1 MRRTQA
7 WAVGLN
13 SRISRHAGTVTRMRQ
28 FSVLCLGCGAWVG
41 AVFEAANGSWAA
53 HMCNNNARLAGC
65 REAAAAATV
74 QLGSIALRPACA
86 PVIAGEHACAHACV
100 LEILI
105 DLGQHLVHQRL
116 GWLRSEAGSC
126 TGGGWQVRE
135 GCHSLASRHCH
146 GAQGGVD
153 TSLLTATNT
162 TTPSWSSAR
171 CTTLEMV

>member
-1 MRRTQA
+1 MPRTQA
-7 WAVGLN
+7 WVVGLN

-28 FSVLCLGCGAWVG
+28 FSVLRLGCGAWVG
-41 AVFEAANGSWAA
+41 AVFEAANGNWAA

-74 QLGSIALRPACA
+74 QLGSITLRPECA
-86 PVIAGEHACAHACV
+86 PVIAGEHACAHARI

-126 TGGGWQVRE
+126 TGQWW
-135 GCHSLASRHCH
+135 LASERRLPQPGEQALPRGAGWCGHVSTYRHKHHHSILVLCPLH
-146 GAQGGVD
+146 H
-153 TSLLTATNT
+153 T
-162 TTPSWSSAR
+162 
-171 CTTLEMV
+171 